1 MFPSLL
7 QQGVK
12 RHDKEAAERA
22 EQQQQGK
29 RRQQRLLDG
38 EKDDRHA
45 NQYPG
50 GHAARHRFQRHQL
63 RRRAGPQHNP
73 HRHHRVKVGR
83 HGVAGN
89 AQRRRHPQHQQE
101 AQRHARPPE
110 QAGAD

>member
-1 MFPSLL
+1 MFAALL
-7 QQGVK
+7 KQRVQ
-12 RHDKEAAERA
+12 RHDKEAPERP
-22 EQQQQGK
+22 EQQQQSK

-38 EKDDRHA
+38 EKDNRHA

-50 GHAARHRFQRHQL
+50 RHTARHRFQRHQL
-63 RRRAGPQHNP
+63 RRRAGPQYDP
-73 HRHHRVKVGR
+73 HRHHRVKVSR

-89 AQRRRHPQHQQE
+89 AQRHRDPQHQQK